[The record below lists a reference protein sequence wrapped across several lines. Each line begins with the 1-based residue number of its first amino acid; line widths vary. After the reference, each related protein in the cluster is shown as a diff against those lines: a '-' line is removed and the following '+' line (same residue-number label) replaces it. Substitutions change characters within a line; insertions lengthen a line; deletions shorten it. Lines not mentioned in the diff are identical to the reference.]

1 MTATAIT
8 MVCLGLLIIVGR
20 GPLIFAPDKTR
31 DTYLRWLA
39 SDTILRVY
47 GIVIGVL
54 AMVVIYT
61 TQKDVGAA
69 AQIMHGFAW
78 FIAVMCAVVLIP
90 FPGPVARM
98 GTAIW
103 GRFSPPV
110 LRAMGALSVAVG
122 GWLVWYGLTV

>member
-1 MTATAIT
+1 MDEASVVMIVAGAVIILTRG
-8 MVCLGLLIIVGR
+8 VLLIAP
-20 GPLIFAPDKTR
+20 GPIR
-31 DTYLRWLA
+31 VQYLRSL
-39 SDTILRVY
+39 LEP
-47 GIVIGVL
+47 
-54 AMVVIYT
+54 MVVIYT

-98 GTAIW
+98 GKAIW
-103 GRFSPPV
+103 GRFSPPI